1 MAPDDGPVTK
11 ADLNNA
17 IQSIQKLIENELKH
31 QTEDIVELKDW
42 RNQFFMSEAGPW
54 RSMDKRVSALEYLA
68 RSIKWV
74 IAALT
79 PIAVWAMIEM
89 IKAAVT
95 WLQGGP

>member
-17 IQSIQKLIENELKH
+17 IKSIQILIENELRH
-31 QTEDIVELKDW
+31 QTEDITELKDW
-42 RNQFFMSEAGPW
+42 RNQFMAEGGPW

-74 IAALT
+74 IGILT
-79 PIAVWAMIEM
+79 PIAIWATWEI
-89 IKAAVT
+89 IRAAAA
-95 WLQGGP
+95 WIQGGP